1 MNAILREAWLLGRNR
16 AALAAL
22 VLLALC
28 AAASVALGLASVA
41 RDRAAIERMLTGQP
55 DEIAALKAFV
65 TDPGDAAYHA
75 FQPTWD
81 PPSDLA
87 FAALGSRDIAPAML
101 RVRALALEGQ
111 IYENEAA
118 NPELALPGRFDLAFV
133 AVYLAPLVLVALLH
147 DLWSGESEAGRFH
160 ALSALPR
167 ARQRVWMPRIAV
179 RVGGVLA
186 AVLLPFLVGALI
198 AGTSVAR
205 GLAFAGLITLV
216 VGFWTIVILA
226 LARRGT
232 LSSVN
237 AATLAAI
244 WFALTLVAP
253 AAANLA
259 INAAVVVPDGAALAR
274 ENRED
279 VHAGWDRPKA
289 ATMQRFLAVYPDLAP
304 HGDVPP
310 TFSWKWYYAFQ
321 HLGDLHVAA
330 QSQAYRDG
338 IARRA
343 DLARAAGWLL
353 PPAGLAQAMAAM
365 AGTDVTAQLEY
376 QARIRAYHALLRSY
390 FYSFLFGDKPF
401 TPSDLDAVP
410 RFDPAIATEMPRNA
424 S

>member
-1 MNAILREAWLLGRNR
+1 MSNLFREAWLLGRNR

-22 VLLALC
+22 VLLAMC

-41 RDRAAIERMLTGQP
+41 RDRGAIDRMLAGQP
-55 DEIAALKAFV
+55 AETAALKAFV
-65 TDPGDAAYHA
+65 QDPGDAAYYG

-87 FAALGSRDIAPAML
+87 FAALGSRDIAPGML

-133 AVYLAPLVLVALLH
+133 AVYLAPLVLIALLH
-147 DLWSGESEAGRFH
+147 DLWSGEREAGRFH
-160 ALSALPR
+160 AMSALPR
-167 ARQRVWMPRIAV
+167 ARQRLWIPRITV
-179 RVGGVLA
+179 RVGGVLTA
-186 AVLLPFLVGALI
+186 LLLPFAVGALI
-198 AGTSVAR
+198 AGTSMAR

-216 VGFWTIVILA
+216 VAFWTIIILSV
-226 LARRGT
+226 ARRGA

-237 AATLAAI
+237 AATLAAA

-259 INAAVVVPDGAALAR
+259 INAAVAVPDGAALAR

-289 ATMQRFLAVYPDLAP
+289 ATMQRFLAVYPELAA
-304 HGDVPP
+304 HGEVPP

-330 QSQAYRDG
+330 ESQAYRDN

-343 DLARAAGWLL
+343 DLARTAGWLL
-353 PPAGLAQAMAAM
+353 PPAGLAQAMASI
-365 AGTDVTAQLEY
+365 AGTDVLAQLAY
-376 QARIRAYHALLRSY
+376 QQRIRAYHTRLRAY
-390 FYSFLFGDKPF
+390 FYGFLFGERPF
-401 TPSDLDAVP
+401 HPDDLEEVP
-410 RFDPAIATEMPRNA
+410 RFNPDHG
-424 S
+424 

>member
-1 MNAILREAWLLGRNR
+1 MSDIFREAWLLGRSR

-22 VLLALC
+22 LLLALC

-41 RDRAAIERMLTGQP
+41 RDRGAIERMLAGQP
-55 DEIAALKAFV
+55 AETAALKAFV
-65 TDPGDAAYHA
+65 RDPGDGAYYG
-75 FQPTWD
+75 FQPTWN

-87 FAALGSRDIAPAML
+87 FAALGGRDIAPAML

-133 AVYLAPLVLVALLH
+133 AVYLAPLVLIALLH
-147 DLWSGESEAGRFH
+147 DLWSGEREAGRFH
-160 ALSALPR
+160 ALSALPL
-167 ARQRVWMPRIAV
+167 ARQRLWAPRIVV
-179 RVGGVLA
+179 RVAGVLA
-186 AVLLPFLVGALI
+186 ALLVPFAIGALVS
-198 AGTSVAR
+198 GTSLPR
-205 GLAFAGLITLV
+205 GLAFAGLIILV
-216 VGFWTIVILA
+216 VVFWTVVILVV
-226 LARRGT
+226 ARRGT

-237 AATLAAI
+237 AALLAAI

-259 INAAVVVPDGAALAR
+259 INAAIAVPDGAALAR

-289 ATMQRFLAVYPDLAP
+289 MTMQRFLALYPDLAA

-330 QSQAYRDG
+330 DSQAYRDG

-343 DLARAAGWLL
+343 ELAHAVGWLL
-353 PPAGLAQAMAAM
+353 PPAGLAQAMAAL
-365 AGTDVTAQLEY
+365 AGTDVTAQLAY
-376 QARIRAYHALLRSY
+376 QQRIRAYHTRLRAY
-390 FYSFLFGDKPF
+390 FYGFLFSEKPF
-401 TPSDLDAVP
+401 GPDDLETVP
-410 RFDPAIATEMPRNA
+410 RFDPDNG
-424 S
+424 

>member
-1 MNAILREAWLLGRNR
+1 MNAILREAWLLGRSR

-41 RDRAAIERMLTGQP
+41 RDRAAIERMLAGQP
-55 DEIAALKAFV
+55 TETAALKSFV
-65 TDPGDAAYHA
+65 TDPGDAAYYA

-101 RVRALALEGQ
+101 RVRAAALEGQ

-133 AVYLAPLVLVALLH
+133 VVYIAPLVLIALLH
-147 DLWSGESEAGRFH
+147 DLWSGEREAGRFH

-167 ARQRVWMPRIAV
+167 ARQRLWIPRIAV
-179 RVGGVLA
+179 RVAGVMA
-186 AVLLPFLVGALI
+186 ALLLPFVIGALI
-198 AGTSVAR
+198 AGTNLPR

-216 VGFWTIVILA
+216 VAFWTIVIL
-226 LARRGT
+226 LVARRSS

-237 AATLAAI
+237 AATLAAA

-259 INAAVVVPDGAALAR
+259 INAAVTVPDGAALAR

-289 ATMQRFLAVYPDLAP
+289 ATMQRFLAIYPDLAAD
-304 HGDVPP
+304 GDVPQ

-321 HLGDLHVAA
+321 HLGDLHVAE
-330 QSQAYRDG
+330 QSQTYRGG

-343 DLARAAGWLL
+343 ELARAAGLLL
-353 PPAGLAQAMAAM
+353 PPVGLAQAMAGL
-365 AGTDVTAQLEY
+365 AGTDVTAQLAY
-376 QARIRAYHALLRSY
+376 QARIRAYHAQLRSY
-390 FYSFLFGDKPF
+390 FYAFLFGDKPF
-401 TPSDLDAVP
+401 NPSDLDAVP
-410 RFDPAIATEMPRNA
+410 RFDPGIPTEMPPRVP
-424 S
+424 